1 MAERLKGIGTH
12 ITRYGLVIVLLWIG
26 GMMFTAYQAEGI
38 RPMVANSPL
47 MSWVYR
53 VMSVGGFS
61 SLLGVV
67 EIAIG
72 VLIVL
77 RPVWPMGSAV
87 GSGLAAGMFL
97 TTLSFLVTTPGWEP
111 SLGGFPALS
120 AMPGQSLLK
129 DVVLLGVAL
138 SSAGEALAAVRRRGA
153 SWRPPLKVQFTTTR
167 DEGKLTGV
175 YGRVRIWRMCRAKW
189 PPSMKSARTACS
201 SGGSVRSGRPGGG
214 ERVGREGQV
223 VEQEPEVG
231 ARSGSRAS
239 SVRKASRLR

>member
-1 MAERLKGIGTH
+1 MMATLMQDTIHAKSSLSFQVEAVGRALA
-12 ITRYGLVIVLLWIG
+12 RYGLAIVLLWIG

-38 RPMVANSPL
+38 RPLVANSPL

-72 VLIVL
+72 VLIAL
-77 RPVWPMGSAV
+77 RPVWPVGSAL

-138 SSAGEALAAVRRRGA
+138 SSAGEALEAVRRRGA
-153 SWRPPLKVQFTTTR
+153 LAAATT
-167 DEGKLTGV
+167 
-175 YGRVRIWRMCRAKW
+175 
-189 PPSMKSARTACS
+189 
-201 SGGSVRSGRPGGG
+201 
-214 ERVGREGQV
+214 Q
-223 VEQEPEVG
+223 G
-231 ARSGSRAS
+231 A
-239 SVRKASRLR
+239 VHND